1 MNQYDR
7 AVIGSCKFACMRV
20 EKKKFA
26 RDSLVMTK
34 ANGKYWAG
42 RVCAFLEHVPPGF
55 EDCHPDNMHMPALA
69 EVAWFANA
77 MPAEGVSGGI
87 AVDLKCPVFKRAWQD
102 DPTGNLWPVD
112 RLAPCKLLSL
122 PHSSHPQN
130 LVVVSRFASFLQ
142 QAPASFSLP
151 SNLPNCNVCNV

>member
-1 MNQYDR
+1 
-7 AVIGSCKFACMRV
+7 
-20 EKKKFA
+20 
-26 RDSLVMTK
+26 MTK
-34 ANGKYWAG
+34 ANGKFWAG

-102 DPTGNLWPVD
+102 DPTICGQLIGWH
-112 RLAPCKLLSL
+112 LASCYPCHTALTHRTWL
-122 PHSSHPQN
+122 
-130 LVVVSRFASFLQ
+130 
-142 QAPASFSLP
+142 
-151 SNLPNCNVCNV
+151 